1 MATRI
6 IDIVRYIRALLFVN
20 HITKSIRMKSF
31 KTLLALVLG
40 IALVS
45 TSCVSKKSFEALQ
58 GEKDDLGMKLEKL
71 QADFDATKTSQDSEI
86 ASLKQANANL
96 STQKSSLDADLM
108 ATKKEMDSKIAEVQA
123 NVDDKQAQLNALRA
137 EINSAF
143 AEVDNAVSGSNARI
157 KEVENF
163 LYLDVAN
170 EVDFKSG
177 STRVSGDDTETL
189 EMLANMLKGNPSVAL
204 IIEGHTDDKQILD
217 GKAYKDNWDL
227 SVARATEVIRALID
241 MGVDPDQLIASGRG
255 ENMPVA
261 DNETA
266 DGRAQNRRTEAILV
280 PNIGKLYK
288 LKG

>member
-1 MATRI
+1 
-6 IDIVRYIRALLFVN
+6 
-20 HITKSIRMKSF
+20 MKSHKILF
-31 KTLLALVLG
+31 TLVLSVVL
-40 IALVS
+40 IS

-58 GEKDDLGMKLEKL
+58 GEKDELGMKLEKL
-71 QADFDATKTSQDSEI
+71 QSDFDATKASQDSEI
-86 ASLKQANANL
+86 SSLKEANSNL
-96 STQKSSLDADLM
+96 SSQKSSLDADLI
-108 ATKKEMDSKIAEVQA
+108 ATKKEMDSKIARVQA
-123 NVDDKQAQLNALRA
+123 NVDDKQAQLNALKA

-143 AEVDNAVSGSNARI
+143 AEVDAAVSGSNARI

-177 STRVSGDDTETL
+177 STRVNKEDTETL
-189 EMLANMLKGNPSVAL
+189 EMLANMLKGNPTVAL

-227 SVARATEVIRALID
+227 SVARATEVIRALMD
-241 MGVDPDQLIASGRG
+241 MGVNPDQLIAAGRG

-280 PNIGKLYK
+280 PNVGKLYK
-288 LKG
+288 LKGQ